1 MGFYFDMT
9 GVLIRGGNL
18 DTDRDIGRKSHEDEG
33 RAQADV
39 SASQGK
45 LTMPEVH
52 QQPGSGADLS

>member
-9 GVLIRGGNL
+9 GVLIRGGNS
-18 DTDRDIGRKSHEDEG
+18 DTDRDIGRKSHENEG
-33 RAQADV
+33 RAQAV

>member
-1 MGFYFDMT
+1 MT

>member
-1 MGFYFDMT
+1 MT
-9 GVLIRGGNL
+9 GVLIRGGNS
-18 DTDRDIGRKSHEDEG
+18 DTDRDIGRKSHENEG
-33 RAQADV
+33 RAQAV